1 MDRFSFARSA
11 HAPLTVFTVLMA
23 ATLGGCS
30 LLSTLGYLAHQ
41 DTLAPDYA
49 ELKGKRIAVVC
60 RPVTELQYA
69 DSNAAP
75 DLAVFVGDLLTKNG
89 DKIKVVKSDEVAQW
103 TDEHNW
109 RDYAEL
115 GKALKVDMVVGID
128 LEQFGLYKG
137 QTLYQGHADI
147 HVAVYDIKAGG
158 KRVWEKR
165 VVGTNYPRNTA
176 IPASDRS
183 ESEFRHQ
190 YLAVLAEHISRF
202 FCEHDPDVDI
212 AVDTNVLDN

>member
-1 MDRFSFARSA
+1 MDRFPVGRGAN
-11 HAPLTVFTVLMA
+11 APLAVFVILIA

-41 DTLAPDYA
+41 DTLAADFND
-49 ELKGKRIAVVC
+49 LNKKRIAVVC

-69 DSNAAP
+69 DSSAAP
-75 DLAVFVGDLLTKNG
+75 DLAAFVGELLTKNG
-89 DKIKVVKSDEVAQW
+89 NQIKVVSPAEVAQW
-103 TDEHNW
+103 TDEHSW
-109 RDYAEL
+109 RDYSEL

-147 HVAVYDIKAGG
+147 HVGVYDMKAGG

-165 VVGTNYPRNTA
+165 LAGTSYPQNTA

-183 ESEFRHQ
+183 EGDFRRQ
-190 YLAVLAEHISRF
+190 YLAVLAEHISRY
-202 FCEHDPDVDI
+202 FCSHDPDVDI